1 MTLHVR
7 AAILRPSTLDI
18 EARTIEAIASTGA
31 DAPRPGFVESL
42 DLRGA
47 NLSKLIGGPVLD
59 GHRRETTQDQ
69 LGVIEAAQMT
79 LEGLLV
85 LIRFRQTDAALAV
98 MRDVA
103 DGTLRGL
110 SIGYTV
116 EKWADTQDGKTRRR
130 TATSWTP
137 VEVSVVPVPADAGAH
152 FRNGDMNMPTQDDS
166 AQVQTR
172 AQVNTEIRNIAT
184 LAGMTRAWTDAQID
198 AEATPEVAREAA
210 FAEMARAQANTR
222 TRTATAE
229 ITIDHTDPAVI
240 ATRAGEALFGRSH
253 PEHQISEPAR
263 AFAHMSFVDIGR
275 DCLRRSGVSVQSI
288 SADTIITRALHT
300 TSDFPLILGDA
311 VNRELR
317 MAYEAAPSGARLLSR
332 QTTARDFRAKRKIM
346 LGEAP
351 TLEVVREG
359 GEFKSGTIEEAQ
371 QTYGMETCGTIM
383 NFARQLL
390 VNDDMGAFT
399 AMPKL
404 FGIAARA
411 FENDQLV
418 AKITANPAMSD
429 GVAVFN
435 AAHGNVAAA
444 ANIDVTSLAAARLGM
459 RKQTGLS
466 GMLIDVTPRFV
477 MVPPELETLAEQQLT
492 QLQATQSDNVNPFAK
507 LTLVVEPRLTSA
519 TQWYVIA
526 DPALVDG
533 LEYAYLEGAPGPQIE
548 TRAGFEVDG
557 VQIKVR
563 LDFGCGWIDHRGWF
577 RVG

>member
-1 MTLHVR
+1 M
-7 AAILRPSTLDI
+7 
-18 EARTIEAIASTGA
+18 
-31 DAPRPGFVESL
+31 
-42 DLRGA
+42 
-47 NLSKLIGGPVLD
+47 
-59 GHRRETTQDQ
+59 
-69 LGVIEAAQMT
+69 
-79 LEGLLV
+79 
-85 LIRFRQTDAALAV
+85 
-98 MRDVA
+98 
-103 DGTLRGL
+103 
-110 SIGYTV
+110 
-116 EKWADTQDGKTRRR
+116 
-130 TATSWTP
+130 
-137 VEVSVVPVPADAGAH
+137 
-152 FRNGDMNMPTQDDS
+152 
-166 AQVQTR
+166 
-172 AQVNTEIRNIAT
+172 
-184 LAGMTRAWTDAQID
+184 
-198 AEATPEVAREAA
+198 AREAA
-210 FAEMARAQANTR
+210 FAEMARAQATTR

-240 ATRAGEALFGRSH
+240 ATRAGEALFARSH
-253 PEHQISEPAR
+253 PQHQISEPAR

-275 DCLRRSGVSVQSI
+275 ECLRRSGVSVQSL
-288 SADTIITRALHT
+288 SADTIITRALHS

-317 MAYEAAPSGARLLSR
+317 MAYEAAPSGARMLSR
-332 QTTARDFRAKRKIM
+332 QTTARDFRAKRKLM
-346 LGEAP
+346 VGEAP
-351 TLEVVREG
+351 ALEAVGEG

-371 QTYGMETCGTIM
+371 ETYSVKTFGKIIGIS
-383 NFARQLL
+383 RQVQ
-390 VNDDMGAFT
+390 VNDDLGAFT
-399 AMPKL
+399 DLPRR

-411 FENDQLV
+411 FENDLLV

-435 AAHGNVAAA
+435 VAHGNVEAAA
-444 ANIDVTSLAAARLGM
+444 TIGVTSLTSARLGM